1 MAWGAVP
8 DQTPAKLPGAT
19 SAFMISV
26 PTTCSAANSVSAMP
40 TKLSFAPNLKA
51 FCVRLTIFCTPEASL
66 DSSLAN
72 RTNLHVQK
80 LDINENMA
88 PALAKRN
95 PDANAASGWVAVDGA
110 ETLANV
116 STTALIVVRMTWHHQ
131 LSQPT
136 RHNANALLFP
146 GSVARAICFDEA
158 SSAARWSMAAST
170 DLSASGAARSVERVR
185 SGARRSG
192 GRKALAA
199 MRRVARSVLCILALI
214 SDFGFGGCW
223 GARLAV
229 SRAQREVRLQRLA
242 CGRLTEF

>member
-1 MAWGAVP
+1 MACGAVP
-8 DQTPAKLPGAT
+8 DHTPAKLPGAT
-19 SAFMISV
+19 KAFIISV
-26 PTTCSAANSVSAMP
+26 PTTCSAASSVRAMP

-80 LDINENMA
+80 LDMSENMA

-95 PDANAASGWVAVDGA
+95 PDASAASGCVAVDGA

-136 RHNANALLFP
+136 RHNANARRLP

-158 SSAARWSMAAST
+158 ILAAAWSMAAST
-170 DLSASGAARSVERVR
+170 DLSAS
-185 SGARRSG
+185 SG
-192 GRKALAA
+192 
-199 MRRVARSVLCILALI
+199 VARSCETRPAAGRVLRAARRA
-214 SDFGFGGCW
+214 GGRSAW
-223 GARLAV
+223 AQARRRSAARIVAELLEQFRQHCAKKP
-229 SRAQREVRLQRLA
+229 L
-242 CGRLTEF
+242 